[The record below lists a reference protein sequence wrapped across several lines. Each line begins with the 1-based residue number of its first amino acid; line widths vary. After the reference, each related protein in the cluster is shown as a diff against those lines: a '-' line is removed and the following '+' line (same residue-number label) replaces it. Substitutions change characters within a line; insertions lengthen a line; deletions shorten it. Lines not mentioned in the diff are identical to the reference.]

1 YHGSDYYQAAS
12 RGYTRCGLHKGQAG
26 RVRNRAGRCHCK
38 SSNVEFIDVLRSSN
52 YRRSIRRNVLEACG
66 RLFRKL
72 GYKSRD
78 LNYKK
83 GRVEDTPF
91 SLLDIVNRVL
101 LPQFVNIVFITV
113 FVRLLLEGLQ
123 NLAYSIRIICRTL
136 IDVWN
141 FGFDYFIA

>member
-1 YHGSDYYQAAS
+1 
-12 RGYTRCGLHKGQAG
+12 
-26 RVRNRAGRCHCK
+26 
-38 SSNVEFIDVLRSSN
+38 
-52 YRRSIRRNVLEACG
+52 EACG

-83 GRVEDTPF
+83 GRVKYTPF

-141 FGFDYFIA
+141 FGFDYFIAQLDIVHFNLAYLFLNSLLTISYAFQLSDTFSHYTDFSQFVHLTFCFRLL